1 MTKRRRTP
9 HVAKRS
15 PARRRKPPT
24 WWHLPFGDLIE
35 QRCPAWVEVQLEVL
49 LQRQPQRLDHVYLLR
64 AKSSRDPSDHGRVL
78 RGLWEHIRV
87 VGLGEFKSTARPFR
101 TGDLYRL
108 AGCGWTWLHQHPDLA
123 PGDLVLVLL
132 VADRNDALVA
142 ELARCGATLG
152 ALGDG
157 YHRASVGALRL
168 IVVELD
174 AVAEAEK
181 DEYVKVFGHDP
192 SWSPEVVQW
201 LDRYTTQ
208 EHTVIDPKQLDG
220 WDEAM
225 KKIARSVP
233 LKHRLEGLTSEQR
246 AELAQGLKP
255 EERLRGLR
263 PEERLRGLKTD
274 DLAHAL
280 KPEDRLV
287 GLSEIE
293 QVLALPPHLLLALS
307 DEYIASLPPD
317 VRATV
322 RARRGR

>member
-1 MTKRRRTP
+1 MTTRRRTKHFTKKAP
-9 HVAKRS
+9 SRRS
-15 PARRRKPPT
+15 VRKPPT
-24 WWHLPFGDLIE
+24 WWHLPFGALVTE
-35 QRCPAWVEVQLEVL
+35 RCPAWIEVQLEVI

-64 AKSSRDPSDHGRVL
+64 AKSRCDPNDCGRVL
-78 RGLWEHIRV
+78 RGLWEHIQV

-108 AGCGWTWLHQHPDLA
+108 TGCGWTWLHQHPELA
-123 PGDLVLVLL
+123 PDDLVLVLI
-132 VADRNDALVA
+132 VADFNDALRDEIV
-142 ELARCGATLG
+142 RCGAVLE
-152 ALGDG
+152 ALGCG
-157 YHRASVGALRL
+157 YHHARVGGLKL

-174 AVAEAEK
+174 AVAVAEK

-192 SWSPEVVQW
+192 SWTPEVVQW

-225 KKIARSVP
+225 QKIARSVP
-233 LKHRLEGLTSEQR
+233 LKHRLAGLTAEQR

-255 EERLRGLR
+255 EERLRGLT
-263 PEERLRGLKTD
+263 PD

-293 QVLALPPHLLLALS
+293 QLLALPPHLLRLLPE
-307 DEYIASLPPD
+307 EYIASLPAN
-317 VRATV
+317 VQATV